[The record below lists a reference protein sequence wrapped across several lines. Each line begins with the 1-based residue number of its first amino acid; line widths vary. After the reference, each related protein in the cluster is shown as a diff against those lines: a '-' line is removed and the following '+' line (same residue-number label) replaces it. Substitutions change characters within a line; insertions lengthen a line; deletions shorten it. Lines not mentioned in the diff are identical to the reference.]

1 MNLMWKK
8 NKRKIIL
15 SCILTLLPI
24 LFGIIFWDT
33 LPEQMTTHWGID
45 GKADGKS
52 STYIAVFL
60 LPVILCLTNLL
71 CLWFTS
77 FDKKNADQNQKAFGM
92 IFWIMPVLSFF
103 TNGMMYATAFG
114 KELNVNMILPLM
126 MGGMFIFIGNYLPK
140 CKQNFTLG
148 IKVKWTLENE
158 ENWNTTH
165 RFGGKVWFFGGLLLL
180 FCVFLPQK
188 IMIPMVLIIML
199 PLVFAPVIYS
209 YLYYRKQTK
218 AGTYT
223 KGNLTDNPF
232 GKKGKTITM
241 ITLPIIFLLVAV
253 LMFTGKITVSYDEA
267 SFTVDASLYNS
278 LTVDYDSIASVE
290 YREDFDF
297 GSRTSGVGSAKLL
310 AGNFT
315 NDEFGNYIL
324 YSYTKS
330 DAVVVIKSDKKTL
343 VIGGID
349 EKATREIYETLLS
362 K

>member
-1 MNLMWKK
+1 MWKK
-8 NKRKIIL
+8 NKWKIII

-24 LFGIIFWDT
+24 LFGIIVWDT

-45 GKADGKS
+45 GKADGAS

-77 FDKKNADQNQKAFGM
+77 FDKKNANQNQKAFGM
-92 IFWIMPVLSFF
+92 IFGIMPILSFF
-103 TNGMMYATAFG
+103 TNGLVYATAFG
-114 KELNVNMILPLM
+114 KEINANMLLPLM
-126 MGGMFIFIGNYLPK
+126 MGGMFVFIGNYLPK
-140 CKQNFTLG
+140 IKQNFTLG
-148 IKVKWTLENE
+148 IKIKWTIENE
-158 ENWNTTH
+158 ENWNATH
-165 RFGGKVWFFGGLLLL
+165 RFGGKVWFFGGLILL

-188 IMIPMVLIIML
+188 IMVPVVLISMIPIIFL
-199 PLVFAPVIYS
+199 PVIYS
-209 YLYYRKQTK
+209 YLYHRKQKTE
-218 AGTYT
+218 GTYT
-223 KGNLTDNPF
+223 TRNLNDIPF
-232 GKKGKTITM
+232 GKKGKIISLIAITV
-241 ITLPIIFLLVAV
+241 ILLFVAI
-253 LMFTGKITVSYDEA
+253 LMFTGEITVSYGNT

-278 LTVDYDSIASVE
+278 LTVDYDSMTSVE

-297 GSRTSGVGSAKLL
+297 GSRTFGAGSARLL

-330 DAVVVIKSDKKTL
+330 DAVVIIKSDKKTL

-349 EKATREIYETLLS
+349 EKATKEIYETLS
-362 K
+362 NK